1 MKLDDL
7 MDAFQYLDDDLI
19 ESADI
24 IRRNPQPVKR
34 KWSKYLATAACF
46 GVLFLSIQGLFG
58 PSGGA
63 PDGMADKTDNAG
75 NSMEDF
81 ASEMAQNIQMKD
93 DADSSKEDL
102 KGSMVTLPDYSSW
115 KKIGSN
121 QNEFSY
127 YTFER
132 GQTETE
138 TTTDDHSASGIFEG
152 LICTSD
158 VLAVYQNL
166 EIPSSYLSVNQ
177 LESFEKRLSEI
188 TSFGVYG
195 HYFYIDE
202 ADAVA
207 LLENGN
213 YISFHEEEPDKDT
226 EYLAKLVYLY
236 DQESDFAIPYYHF
249 YDMNIDK
256 TDDESMIYMGWFVPA
271 IEESY
276 IENMPTK

>member
-1 MKLDDL
+1 MKPDDL
-7 MDAFQYLDDDLI
+7 MEAFQYLDDDLI

-24 IRRNPQPVKR
+24 IRRHPQPVKR
-34 KWSKYLATAACF
+34 KWSKYLATAACL

-75 NSMEDF
+75 NSMEDS
-81 ASEMAQNIQMKD
+81 ASEMAQNMQMED

-102 KGSMVTLPDYSSW
+102 KGTMVTLPDYSSW
-115 KKIGSN
+115 KKTGST

-152 LICTSD
+152 LICTAD

-166 EIPSSYLSVNQ
+166 DIPSSYISVHNMDLFEKQLSACT
-177 LESFEKRLSEI
+177 SFE
-188 TSFGVYG
+188 VYD

-202 ADAVA
+202 ADAVT

-213 YISFHEEEPDKDT
+213 YISLHETEPDKDT
-226 EYLAKLVYLY
+226 EYMAKFVYLY
-236 DQESDFAIPYYHF
+236 DQESDLAIPYYHF
-249 YDMNIDK
+249 YAMDK
-256 TDDESMIYMGWFVPA
+256 ETKDDESLIYVGWFVPA

-276 IENMPTK
+276 IENMPSK